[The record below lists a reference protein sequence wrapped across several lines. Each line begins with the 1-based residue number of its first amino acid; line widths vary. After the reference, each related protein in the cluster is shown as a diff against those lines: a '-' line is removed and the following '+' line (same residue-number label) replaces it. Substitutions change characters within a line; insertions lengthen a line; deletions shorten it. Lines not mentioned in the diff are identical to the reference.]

1 MEQPQRGDGFYILSS
16 LRIFKG
22 GQLNSFFLIIKRSQK
37 HEHSDK

>member
-1 MEQPQRGDGFYILSS
+1 MEQPQHDDGFYILSS

-22 GQLNSFFLIIKRSQK
+22 GQRNSIFFIINRSQK